1 MEKDTR
7 HHLIAKSKGG
17 TYNKNNIIMLPRNIH
32 DSVHL
37 LFSNDLPL
45 EIIRWITDRY
55 RRVFDPQAY
64 HNLNKAIGELEWKIE
79 VYNPNCYNPDI
90 LKKYLWKCL

>member
-45 EIIRWITDRY
+45 EIIR
-55 RRVFDPQAY
+55 
-64 HNLNKAIGELEWKIE
+64 
-79 VYNPNCYNPDI
+79 
-90 LKKYLWKCL
+90 